1 MANST
6 SPAIPAEL
14 ERKMDE
20 AIARYPSDHRRSAAM
35 PLLHLWQEHFGF
47 ISDEAV
53 LWIAKKLGLQ
63 PINILELVTFYP
75 MFRQKPAGKTHI
87 RVCRTLSCAMA
98 GGFELMENLCAAL
111 EIQRPPDGD
120 GIHDPIAVS
129 ADGNYSVEFVECLAS
144 CGTAPVCMIGE
155 QLHEQLDPNS
165 IADLLRNQTSNIK
178 HQTSPHPLE
187 HRLVY
192 KNIGRTDWTT
202 DIDCYLRDGGYEQLK
217 QALTMSRSDI
227 VNKVKNSGLRGRGG
241 AGFSCGLKWSFIK
254 PDEKRPV
261 YLICNADESEPG
273 TFKDRYIIHEDPHQL
288 LEGILISCYAL
299 NARTA
304 YIYIRGEFPEGA
316 KILEHAIE
324 EARQHNFLGKNI
336 LGSGFDV
343 EVYIHRGAGAYICGE
358 ETGLIESLEGK
369 RGYPRIKPPYFPA
382 VLGLYMCP
390 TIVNNVETLCAVK
403 HIIAMG
409 GTEYARLGR
418 PNNTG
423 TRIVCV
429 SGDVQRPGYFEIEVG
444 AVTMGQLIYEMA
456 GGLRPGRE
464 LKAVIPGGSSAKV
477 LRADER
483 FKLKQRQPD
492 GSTIERELSIDEIP
506 MDFDSLTAAGSMAG
520 SGGVIV
526 LDNSRDMVWVLNNI
540 NEFYAHESCGQCT
553 PCREGS
559 LWMKKITD
567 RMLRGGGVVEDPHT
581 LKTIGDNIAGRTICA
596 FGEACAWPTQSFVEK
611 FPEEFATR
619 AQKPIPPP
627 LPPEYTPEE
636 LIEEE
641 SIPTVPMAHD
651 PGWEKAG
658 AKGTI

>member
-1 MANST
+1 
-6 SPAIPAEL
+6 
-14 ERKMDE
+14 MDE
-20 AIARYPSDHRRSAAM
+20 AIAHYPEDHRRSAAM

-47 ISDEAV
+47 ISDEGV
-53 LWIAKKLGLQ
+53 LWIAAKLSLQ
-63 PINILELVTFYP
+63 PIKILELVTFYP
-75 MFRQKPAGKTHI
+75 MFRQHPVGKTHI
-87 RVCRTLSCAMA
+87 RVCRTLSCAMV
-98 GGFELMENLCAAL
+98 GSYELMENLCAAT
-111 EIQRPPDGD
+111 
-120 GIHDPIAVS
+120 GIERRGHANAMHNPISVS
-129 ADGNYSVEFVECLAS
+129 PNGNYSVEFVECLAS

-155 QLHEQLDPNS
+155 ELRENLSPQFAANIFSNPQSAIRNPQLRP
-165 IADLLRNQTSNIK
+165 
-178 HQTSPHPLE
+178 PHPLE
-187 HRLVY
+187 HRLIF
-192 KNIGRTDWTT
+192 KNIGREDWTT
-202 DIDCYLRDGGYEQLK
+202 DIDCYLRNSGYEQLK
-217 QALTMSRSDI
+217 EALTMPRSEI
-227 VNKVKNSGLRGRGG
+227 VDKVKNSGLRGRGG
-241 AGFSCGLKWSFIK
+241 AGFPCGVKWSFIK
-254 PDEKRPV
+254 PDEKKPV

-288 LEGILISCYAL
+288 LEGILISCFAL

-316 KILEHAIE
+316 KILERAIE
-324 EARQHNFLGKNI
+324 QAREHNFLGRNV
-336 LGSGFDV
+336 LGSGLDV
-343 EVYIHRGAGAYICGE
+343 EVYVHRGAGAYICGE

-390 TIVNNVETLCAVK
+390 TIVNNVETLCHVK

-409 GTEYARLGR
+409 GVNYARLGR

-444 AVTMGQLIYEMA
+444 AVTMGQLICEIA
-456 GGLRPGRE
+456 GGLKPGRK

-483 FKLKQRQPD
+483 FKLKQKQSD
-492 GSTIERELSIDEIP
+492 GSTIEREMSIDEIP
-506 MDFDSLTAAGSMAG
+506 MDFDSLAAAGSMAG

-526 LDNSRDMVWVLNNI
+526 LDDSRDMVWALNNI

-559 LWMKKITD
+559 LWMQKITD
-567 RMLRGGGVVEDPHT
+567 RMLRGGGVTEDPKT

-596 FGEACAWPTQSFVEK
+596 FGEACAWPTQSFVQK
-611 FPEEFATR
+611 FPEEFAAR
-619 AQKPIPPP
+619 AQKPVPPP

-636 LIEEE
+636 LIEEKE
-641 SIPTVPMAHD
+641 IAVTPLAHD

-658 AKGTI
+658 AVGTI

>member
-1 MANST
+1 VDST
-6 SPAIPAEL
+6 STRVPAEL
-14 ERKMDE
+14 ERKTDA
-20 AIARYPSDHRRSAAM
+20 AIARYPKDHRRSAAM

-47 ISDEAV
+47 ISDEGV
-53 LWIAKKLGLQ
+53 QWIAAKLQLQ
-63 PINILELVTFYP
+63 PINIFELVTFYP
-75 MFRQKPAGKTHI
+75 MFRPEPAGKTHI

-98 GGFELMENLCAAL
+98 GSYQLMENLCGAAGI
-111 EIQRPPDGD
+111 ERHRQSDGM
-120 GIHDPIAVS
+120 HNPISVS
-129 ADGNYSVEFVECLAS
+129 PDGNYSIEFVECLAS

-155 QLHEQLDPNS
+155 NLRENVRAESVLE
-165 IADLLRNQTSNIK
+165 LLRSQTSNIK
-178 HQTSPHPLE
+178 RQTSPHPLE
-187 HRLVY
+187 RRLIF
-192 KNIGRTDWTT
+192 KNIGRDDWRI
-202 DIDCYLRDGGYEQLK
+202 DIDTYLRDGGYEQLRK
-217 QALTMSRSDI
+217 AITMSRVEI
-227 VNKVKNSGLRGRGG
+227 VNEVKTSGLRGRGG
-241 AGFSCGLKWSFIK
+241 AGFPCGVKWSFIK
-254 PDEKRPV
+254 PDEKKPV

-288 LEGILISCYAL
+288 LEGILISCFAL

-316 KILEHAIE
+316 KILERAIE
-324 EARQHNFLGKNI
+324 EARERKFLGKNI
-336 LGSGFDV
+336 LGSEFDV
-343 EVYIHRGAGAYICGE
+343 EVYIHRGGGAYICGE

-390 TIVNNVETLCAVK
+390 TIVNNVETLCHVK

-409 GTEYARLGR
+409 GAQYARLGR
-418 PNNTG
+418 QNNTG

-429 SGDVQRPGYFEIEVG
+429 SGDVQRAGYFEIEVG
-444 AVTMGQLIYEMA
+444 AVTMGQLVHEMA
-456 GGLRPGRE
+456 GGLKPGRK

-483 FKLKQRQPD
+483 FKLKQKQPD
-492 GSTIERELSIDEIP
+492 GSTIEREMSIDDIP

-526 LDNSRDMVWVLNNI
+526 LDDSRDMVWTLNNI

-567 RMLRGGGVVEDPHT
+567 RMLLGGGVTEDPKT

-611 FPEEFATR
+611 FREEFAER
-619 AQKPIPPP
+619 AKKPMPPP
-627 LPPEYTPEE
+627 LPPEYTPGE
-636 LIEEE
+636 LIEEDK
-641 SIPTVPMAHD
+641 IATAPLAHD

-658 AKGTI
+658 AAGTI

>member
-1 MANST
+1 
-6 SPAIPAEL
+6 
-14 ERKMDE
+14 
-20 AIARYPSDHRRSAAM
+20 M

-53 LWIAKKLGLQ
+53 LSIAEKLGLQ

-75 MFRQKPAGKTHI
+75 MFRQKSPGKTHI
-87 RVCRTLSCAMA
+87 RICRTLSCAMA
-98 GGFELMENLCAAL
+98 GSFELMENLCATL
-111 EIQRPPDGD
+111 GIQRPPDGE
-120 GIHDPIAVS
+120 GIHNPISVS
-129 ADGNYSVEFVECLAS
+129 SDGNCSVEFVECLAS
-144 CGTAPVCMIGE
+144 CHTAPVCMVGE
-155 QLHEQLDPNS
+155 QLYENVDVNS
-165 IADLLRNQTSNIK
+165 VANLLRNQTSNIK

-187 HRLVY
+187 HRLIY
-192 KNIGRTDWTT
+192 KNIGRSDWTT

-217 QALTMSRSDI
+217 QALRISRSEI
-227 VNKVKNSGLRGRGG
+227 VDKVKNSGLRGRGG

-304 YIYIRGEFPEGA
+304 YIYVRGEFPEGA
-316 KILEHAIE
+316 KILERAIE
-324 EARQHNFLGKNI
+324 EARAHNFLGKNI

-390 TIVNNVETLCAVK
+390 TIVNNVETLCHIK

-409 GTEYARLGR
+409 GAEYARLGR

-456 GGLRPGRE
+456 GGLRSGRK

-477 LRADER
+477 LRADDR
-483 FKLKQRQPD
+483 FKLKQRQPN
-492 GSTIERELSIDEIP
+492 GSTIEREMSIDEIP

-526 LDNSRDMVWVLNNI
+526 LDDSRDMVWVLNNI

-567 RMLRGGGVVEDPHT
+567 RMLRGGGVVEDPDT

-596 FGEACAWPTQSFVEK
+596 FGEACAWPTQSFIQK
-611 FPEEFATR
+611 FPEEFASR
-619 AQKPIPPP
+619 AQKPVPPP

-636 LIEEE
+636 LVEEE
-641 SIPTVPMAHD
+641 SIPTLPMAHD

>member
-1 MANST
+1 
-6 SPAIPAEL
+6 
-14 ERKMDE
+14 MDG
-20 AIARYPSDHRRSAAM
+20 AIAHYPENHRRSAAM

-47 ISDEAV
+47 ISDEGV
-53 LWIAKKLGLQ
+53 LWIAAKLGLQ

-75 MFRQKPAGKTHI
+75 MFRQQRAGKTHI
-87 RVCRTLSCAMA
+87 RVCRTLSCAMV
-98 GGFELMENLCAAL
+98 GSYQLMENLCAAT
-111 EIQRPPDGD
+111 
-120 GIHDPIAVS
+120 GIERRGHADAMHNPISVS
-129 ADGNYSVEFVECLAS
+129 PDGNYSVEFVECLAS

-155 QLHEQLDPNS
+155 ELGENVSPQFAANISSNLQSAIRNPQLRP
-165 IADLLRNQTSNIK
+165 
-178 HQTSPHPLE
+178 PHPLE
-187 HRLVY
+187 HRLIF
-192 KNIGRTDWTT
+192 KNIGREDWTT
-202 DIDCYLRDGGYEQLK
+202 DIDCYLRNSGYEQLK
-217 QALTMSRSDI
+217 EALTMPRSEI
-227 VNKVKNSGLRGRGG
+227 VDKVKNSGLRGRGG
-241 AGFSCGLKWSFIK
+241 AGFPCGVKWSFIK
-254 PDEKRPV
+254 PDEKKPV

-288 LEGILISCYAL
+288 LEGILISCFAL

-316 KILEHAIE
+316 KILERAIE
-324 EARQHNFLGKNI
+324 QAREHNFLGRNV

-343 EVYIHRGAGAYICGE
+343 EVYVHRGAGAYICGE

-390 TIVNNVETLCAVK
+390 TIVNNVETLCHIK

-409 GTEYARLGR
+409 GVNYARLGR

-444 AVTMGQLIYEMA
+444 AVTMGQLIYELA
-456 GGLRPGRE
+456 GGLKPGRK

-483 FKLKQRQPD
+483 FKLKQKQTD
-492 GSTIERELSIDEIP
+492 GSTVEREMSIDEIP
-506 MDFDSLTAAGSMAG
+506 MDFDSLAAAGSMAG

-526 LDNSRDMVWVLNNI
+526 LDDSRDMVWALNNI

-559 LWMKKITD
+559 LWMQKITD
-567 RMLRGGGVVEDPHT
+567 RMLRGGGVTEDPKT

-596 FGEACAWPTQSFVEK
+596 FGEACAWPTQSFVQK
-611 FPEEFATR
+611 FPEEFAAR
-619 AQKPIPPP
+619 AQKPVPPP

-636 LIEEE
+636 LMKKKEI
-641 SIPTVPMAHD
+641 SVTPLAHD

-658 AKGTI
+658 AAGTI

>member
-1 MANST
+1 
-6 SPAIPAEL
+6 
-14 ERKMDE
+14 MDE
-20 AIARYPSDHRRSAAM
+20 AIRRYPADQRRSGAM

-47 ISDEAV
+47 ISDEGV
-53 LWIAKKLGLQ
+53 QWIAAKLALQ

-75 MFRQKPAGKTHI
+75 MFRQERAGKTHF

-98 GGFELMENLCAAL
+98 GSYELMENFCATTGI
-111 EIQRPPDGD
+111 ERRRHGD
-120 GIHDPIAVS
+120 GMHNPISVS
-129 ADGNYSVEFVECLAS
+129 TDGNYSVEFVECLAN
-144 CGTAPVCMIGE
+144 CGTAPVCMVGE
-155 QLHEQLDPNS
+155 TLHENVDANS
-165 IADLLRNQTSNIK
+165 IVGLLR
-178 HQTSPHPLE
+178 SPQSAIRNSKSAHPLE
-187 HRLVY
+187 HRLIF
-192 KNIGRTDWTT
+192 KNIGRDDWKV
-202 DIDCYLRDGGYEQLK
+202 DIDTYLRNGGYEQLRK
-217 QALTMSRSDI
+217 AVTMSREQI
-227 VNKVKNSGLRGRGG
+227 VNEVKTSGLR
-241 AGFSCGLKWSFIK
+241 A
-254 PDEKRPV
+254 DEKKPV

-288 LEGILISCYAL
+288 LEGILISCFAL

-316 KILEHAIE
+316 KILERAIE
-324 EARQHNFLGKNI
+324 EAREHNLLGKNI

-369 RGYPRIKPPYFPA
+369 RAYPRIKPPYFPA

-390 TIVNNVETLCAVK
+390 TIVNNVETLCHVK

-409 GTEYARLGR
+409 GANYARLGR
-418 PNNTG
+418 QNNTG

-444 AVTMGQLIYEMA
+444 AVTMGQLIHEMA
-456 GGLRPGRE
+456 EGLKPGRK

-483 FKLKQRQPD
+483 FKLRQKQPD
-492 GSTIERELSIDEIP
+492 GLTVEREMSIDEIP
-506 MDFDSLTAAGSMAG
+506 MDFDSLAAAGSMAG

-526 LDNSRDMVWVLNNI
+526 LDDSRDMVWTLNNI

-559 LWMKKITD
+559 LWMQKITD
-567 RMLRGGGVVEDPHT
+567 RMLRGGGVTEDPKT

-596 FGEACAWPTQSFVEK
+596 FGEACAWPTQSFVQK
-611 FPEEFATR
+611 FPEEFAAR
-619 AQKPIPPP
+619 ATKPMPPP

-641 SIPTVPMAHD
+641 QIPTTPMAHD

-658 AKGTI
+658 AAGTI

>member
-1 MANST
+1 
-6 SPAIPAEL
+6 
-14 ERKMDE
+14 MDE
-20 AIARYPSDHRRSAAM
+20 AIVRYPSDHRRSAAM

-53 LWIAKKLGLQ
+53 VWIAEKLGLP
-63 PINILELVTFYP
+63 PINILEVVTFYP
-75 MFRQKPAGKTHI
+75 MFRQMPAGKTHFRI
-87 RVCRTLSCAMA
+87 CRTLSCGMA
-98 GGFELMENLCAAL
+98 GGFELMENLCTTL
-111 EIQRPPDGD
+111 GIQRPPAGD
-120 GIHDPIAVS
+120 GMHNPISFS

-155 QLHEQLDPNS
+155 QLYENVDVNS
-165 IADLLRNQTSNIK
+165 IVDLLRKQTSNIK
-178 HQTSPHPLE
+178 HQTSPHPRE
-187 HRLVY
+187 HRLIF
-192 KNIGRTDWTT
+192 KNIGRPDWTT

-217 QALTMSRSDI
+217 QALTLSRADI

-299 NARTA
+299 NARTS
-304 YIYIRGEFPEGA
+304 YIYIRGEFPAGA
-316 KILEHAIE
+316 KILERAIE
-324 EARQHNFLGKNI
+324 EARTHNFLGKNI
-336 LGSGFDV
+336 LGSGFDA

-390 TIVNNVETLCAVK
+390 TIVNNVETLCHIK

-409 GTEYARLGR
+409 GSEYARLGR

-423 TRIVCV
+423 TRILCV

-444 AVTMGQLIYEMA
+444 AVTMGQLIYEIA
-456 GGLRPGRE
+456 GGLKPGRK

-483 FKLKQRQPD
+483 FKLKQKQAD
-492 GSTIERELSIDEIP
+492 GSTIEREMSIDEIP

-526 LDNSRDMVWVLNNI
+526 LDDSRDMVWVLNNI
-540 NEFYAHESCGQCT
+540 NAFYAHESCGQCT

-559 LWMKKITD
+559 LWMQKITD
-567 RMLRGGGVVEDPHT
+567 RMLRGGGVVEDPNT

-611 FPEEFATR
+611 FPEEFAAR
-619 AQKPIPPP
+619 AKKPMPPP
-627 LPPEYTPEE
+627 LPPEYTSKE
-636 LIEEE
+636 LIEEKE
-641 SIPTVPMAHD
+641 IPTVPMAHD

-658 AKGTI
+658 AKGMI

>member
-1 MANST
+1 MADST
-6 SPAIPAEL
+6 NLSIPAEL
-14 ERKMDE
+14 ERKMDQ
-20 AIARYPSDHRRSAAM
+20 AIRRYPPEHRRSAAM

-47 ISDEAV
+47 ISDDAV
-53 LWIAKKLGLQ
+53 LWIAEKLGLQ

-75 MFRQKPAGKTHI
+75 MYREQPPGKTHV

-98 GGFELMENLCAAL
+98 GSYELMEKLCADFG
-111 EIQRPPDGD
+111 IRRPTHGD
-120 GIHDPIAVS
+120 SMHNPISVS
-129 ADGNYSVEFVECLAS
+129 PDGNYSVEFVECLAS
-144 CGTAPVCMIGE
+144 CGTAPVCMVGE
-155 QLHEQLDPNS
+155 QLHENVDAKSTVN
-165 IADLLRNQTSNIK
+165 LLRNQTSNIK

-187 HRLVY
+187 RRLIY
-192 KNIGRTDWTT
+192 KNIGRADWTT
-202 DIDCYLRDGGYEQLK
+202 DIDCYLREGGYEQLK
-217 QALTMSRSDI
+217 QALTLSRADI

-273 TFKDRYIIHEDPHQL
+273 TFKDRYIIHYDPHQL

-304 YIYIRGEFPEGA
+304 YVYIRGEFPEGA
-316 KILEHAIE
+316 KILERAIE
-324 EARQHNFLGKNI
+324 EARAHNFLGKNI
-336 LGSGFDV
+336 LGSGFDA

-390 TIVNNVETLCAVK
+390 TIVNNVETLCHIK

-409 GTEYARLGR
+409 GAEYARLGR

-423 TRIVCV
+423 TRIVSV

-456 GGLRPGRE
+456 GGLRPGRK

-483 FKLKQRQPD
+483 FTLKQRQPD
-492 GSTIERELSIDEIP
+492 GATVERELSIEDIP

-526 LDNSRDMVWVLNNI
+526 LDDSRDMVWVLNNI

-567 RMLRGGGVVEDPHT
+567 RILRGGGVVDDPKT

-611 FPEEFATR
+611 FPEEFAAR
-619 AQKPIPPP
+619 AKKAPPPP

-636 LIEEE
+636 LIQEDQ
-641 SIPTVPMAHD
+641 IPTVPMAHD

>member
-1 MANST
+1 
-6 SPAIPAEL
+6 
-14 ERKMDE
+14 MDE
-20 AIARYPSDHRRSAAM
+20 AIARYPSDHRRSAGM

-47 ISDEAV
+47 ISDDAV
-53 LWIAKKLGLQ
+53 LWIAEKLGLQ

-75 MFRQKPAGKTHI
+75 MFRRQPAGKTHI

-98 GGFELMENLCAAL
+98 GSFELMENLCATL
-111 EIQRPPDGD
+111 GIERPPDGEGTHNPITITGD
-120 GIHDPIAVS
+120 GK
-129 ADGNYSVEFVECLAS
+129 YSVEFVECLAS
-144 CGTAPVCMIGE
+144 CHTAPVCMIGE
-155 QLHEQLDPNS
+155 QLYENVDANS
-165 IADLLRNQTSNIK
+165 AATLVRNPQSAVRNL
-178 HQTSPHPLE
+178 QSAPPHPLE
-187 HRLVY
+187 HRLIY
-192 KNIGRTDWTT
+192 KNIGRQDWTT
-202 DIDCYLRDGGYEQLK
+202 DIDCYVRDGGYEQLK
-217 QALTMSRSDI
+217 QALSLPRADI
-227 VNKVKNSGLRGRGG
+227 INKVKNSGLRGRGG

-254 PDEKRPV
+254 LDEKRPV

-304 YIYIRGEFPEGA
+304 YIYVRGEFPEGA
-316 KILEHAIE
+316 KILERAME
-324 EARQHNFLGKNI
+324 ESRAHNFLGENI

-390 TIVNNVETLCAVK
+390 TIVNNVETLCHIK

-409 GTEYARLGR
+409 GAEYARLGR

-444 AVTMGQLIYEMA
+444 TVTMGQLIYEVA
-456 GGLRPGRE
+456 GGLRPGRK

-492 GSTIERELSIDEIP
+492 GSTIELEMSIDEIP
-506 MDFDSLTAAGSMAG
+506 VDFDSLTAAGSMAG

-526 LDNSRDMVWVLNNI
+526 LDDSRDMVWVLNNI

-567 RMLRGGGVVEDPHT
+567 RMLAGGGVVEDPKT

-596 FGEACAWPTQSFVEK
+596 FGEACAWPTQSFVQK
-611 FPEEFATR
+611 FPEEFAAR
-619 AQKPIPPP
+619 AEKPLPPP

-641 SIPTVPMAHD
+641 QIPTVPMAHD

>member
-1 MANST
+1 
-6 SPAIPAEL
+6 
-14 ERKMDE
+14 MDE
-20 AIARYPSDHRRSAAM
+20 AIARYPSAHKRSAAM

-53 LWIAKKLGLQ
+53 LWIAEKLGLQ

-75 MFRQKPAGKTHI
+75 MFRQHPPGKTHI

-98 GGFELMENLCAAL
+98 GGFELMDKLCTSFG
-111 EIQRPPDGD
+111 IQRPPDGD
-120 GIHDPIAVS
+120 AMHNPITVS
-129 ADGNYSVEFVECLAS
+129 ADGNYSIEFVECLAS
-144 CGTAPVCMIGE
+144 CHTAPVCMIGE
-155 QLHEQLDPNS
+155 QLHENVDVNS
-165 IADLLRNQTSNIK
+165 IAHLLGNQTSNIK

-187 HRLVY
+187 HRLIF
-192 KNIGRTDWTT
+192 KNIGRPDWTT
-202 DIDCYLRDGGYEQLK
+202 DVDCYLRDGGYEQLK
-217 QALTMSRSDI
+217 QALSMSRGDI

-304 YIYIRGEFPEGA
+304 YIYVRGEFPEGA
-316 KILEHAIE
+316 KILERAIE
-324 EARQHNFLGKNI
+324 EARAHNFLGQNI

-343 EVYIHRGAGAYICGE
+343 EVYVHRGAGAYICGE

-390 TIVNNVETLCAVK
+390 TIVNNVETLCHIK

-409 GTEYARLGR
+409 GSEYARLGR

-456 GGLRPGRE
+456 GGLRRGRK

-483 FKLKQRQPD
+483 FKLKQRQSD
-492 GSTIERELSIDEIP
+492 GSMIEREMSIDEIP

-526 LDNSRDMVWVLNNI
+526 LDDSRDMVWVLNNI

-567 RMLRGGGVVEDPHT
+567 RMLRGGGVVEDPKT

-611 FPEEFATR
+611 FPEEFAAR
-619 AQKPIPPP
+619 AQKPVPPP
-627 LPPEYTPEE
+627 LPPEYTSEE

-641 SIPTVPMAHD
+641 QIPTAPLARD

-658 AKGTI
+658 ANSVI